1 MLWEHFVGI
10 VDGAGSDSG
19 DFWVKTGLF
28 STFLCFSVK
37 PADSERV
44 SKAEKMLVGAGDD
57 SMSSAQLKPDET
69 SDSGKSWAKIGDFS
83 TFWWFFMKWVNSE
96 LVSWAVRME
105 VGAGDHIGGY
115 DLKTARKSALF
126 SCLCEYGMD
135 DELAVEDGVGGC
147 KMTSS
152 GVVGLA

>member
-1 MLWEHFVGI
+1 MSQEHFVGI

-28 STFLCFSVK
+28 STFWCFSVK
-37 PADSERV
+37 PADSERI

-69 SDSGKSWAKIGDFS
+69 SDSGRSWAKIGDFS
-83 TFWWFFMKWVNSE
+83 TFWWFFMKWVDSE

-105 VGAGDHIGGY
+105 VGPGAP
-115 DLKTARKSALF
+115 
-126 SCLCEYGMD
+126 
-135 DELAVEDGVGGC
+135 
-147 KMTSS
+147 
-152 GVVGLA
+152 